1 MIGDELYDRESK
13 NEVLIRYDD
22 DLKQHLKD
30 IAHMTLKRFHFYQ
43 PKSVANNLSNMA
55 VDEDVSDSESG
66 GSSSN
71 DEKQKVTF
79 DSKLYE
85 TEVKRKKKEA
95 TLLLSDSDGG
105 IEDKSTDS
113 SMTKN
118 IRGHKDY
125 QKPMNSKNTL
135 CQKRAAMEL
144 IAATNQKRQGEKVN
158 KKRKQSNDYKQIL
171 EVGDVGLIK
180 VQGNTKAATDHPF
193 VPVMVTSAIVSS
205 RSGKVK
211 YGICSQHGYLK
222 GKFIRQMIDHDED
235 MTAEVMRIDPNK
247 PGFENNLTVNK
258 ASAKFNRLGGAQF
271 CRCMRDCALVKNCSC
286 VSLGKLCRPKCHRA
300 RKDGVAVKCSN
311 CRNPNHLMAA
321 EDCSKKKGG
330 GVKK

>member
-1 MIGDELYDRESK
+1 MIGDELYDRETK

-43 PKSVANNLSNMA
+43 PKSVANNLSSMA

-113 SMTKN
+113 SMTKISVV
-118 IRGHKDY
+118 IR
-125 QKPMNSKNTL
+125 
-135 CQKRAAMEL
+135 
-144 IAATNQKRQGEKVN
+144 I
-158 KKRKQSNDYKQIL
+158 
-171 EVGDVGLIK
+171 
-180 VQGNTKAATDHPF
+180 TK
-193 VPVMVTSAIVSS
+193 
-205 RSGKVK
+205 
-211 YGICSQHGYLK
+211 SQ
-222 GKFIRQMIDHDED
+222 
-235 MTAEVMRIDPNK
+235 
-247 PGFENNLTVNK
+247 
-258 ASAKFNRLGGAQF
+258 
-271 CRCMRDCALVKNCSC
+271 
-286 VSLGKLCRPKCHRA
+286 
-300 RKDGVAVKCSN
+300 
-311 CRNPNHLMAA
+311 
-321 EDCSKKKGG
+321 
-330 GVKK
+330 